1 MECTKKKQGWIWIVV
16 AVVSA
21 LVAAA
26 TVIVLLRKHLKK
38 EEFEDVECIT
48 YDFEPEELA
57 FDDEFL
63 PEDADTVIDEIV
75 EAVEEEAQE
84 EE

>member
-1 MECTKKKQGWIWIVV
+1 MECTEKKQGWIWIVV

-26 TVIVLLRKHLKK
+26 TVIVLLKKFLKK
-38 EEFEDVECIT
+38 DELEDVECIS

-57 FDDEFL
+57 FDDEFV
-63 PEDADTVIDEIV
+63 PEDSDAIIDEIV
-75 EAVEEEAQE
+75 DEIKEEAKEEE
-84 EE
+84 